1 MDRGDWQALVHS
13 VTKSRTRLSTKRQQN
28 TTKQDTKR
36 GRLDQRMNISTKAF
50 IQEKEDVK
58 KL

>member
-1 MDRGDWQALVHS
+1 MSQRVGHDLVLNDNKIRPS
-13 VTKSRTRLSTKRQQN
+13 KTQ
-28 TTKQDTKR
+28 R